1 MDNKSN
7 QMKTLHAIFTT
18 MTKVMGDINPQCVWL
33 WSHVAWEIDIFSLES
48 WIEEPI
54 IGDF

>member
-18 MTKVMGDINPQCVWL
+18 MTKVMGDINPKCVWL
-33 WSHVAWEIDIFSLES
+33 WFHVAWEIDIFSLES